1 MRFNTIGRATAMN
14 FLWGWDRNEFAKMGS
29 PPDRISLASGT
40 PSSYRGVMASQRRSK
55 KCGGGG
61 RWIDRSS
68 GKKAKKEKQKKK
80 QKKKKRR
87 RRATCLRD
95 PIKIWSE
102 SERELAPSF
111 ALQVEHAFLDAL
123 PFVGEFSATEYT
135 MQTVVR
141 SLKKITTNSTRGVA
155 IHSGVLP

>member
-80 QKKKKRR
+80 TKKKEASTSRHLSARSNQNMKRIR
-87 RRATCLRD
+87 AWTRAEFCSSGRARVSRRASVRWWILCDRVYNAD
-95 PIKIWSE
+95 SRKI
-102 SERELAPSF
+102 F
-111 ALQVEHAFLDAL
+111 
-123 PFVGEFSATEYT
+123 
-135 MQTVVR
+135 
-141 SLKKITTNSTRGVA
+141 KKNYN
-155 IHSGVLP
+155 